1 VHAIREAVAGV
12 RRAPF
17 LTFLSAAM
25 VALALFVVGLFGVAT
40 FNLHE
45 ALQRIEER
53 VEVVAYIRDGTPP
66 SQVTALEEDVL
77 AMEEVRG
84 VRFVSKE
91 DALEAA
97 RQDLPE
103 FEELFVGLEVNPL
116 PASVEIELLEGFR
129 TPGAVARVAGRMTI
143 YPFVEDVRYGQEWVD
158 RLHLLQRIGGLATTI
173 LGGAFAVV
181 AALIIGTAI
190 RIAIFARREEIYV
203 MRLVGATNGFV
214 RRPFLLEGAIT
225 GLLGGILAAGFTYLS
240 YQLVSRAIF
249 QLEWV
254 PFAWLAAGIAGGA
267 LFGFLAS
274 ALAVRR
280 YLQEV

>member
-1 VHAIREAVAGV
+1 MHAIREAVNAV

-17 LTFLSAAM
+17 LTLLSAAM
-25 VALALFVVGLFGVAT
+25 VALALYVVGLFGVAT
-40 FNLHE
+40 YNLHQ

-53 VEVVAYIRDGTPP
+53 VEVVAYLRDSARP
-66 SQVTALEEDVL
+66 SEITVLEEDV
-77 AMEEVRG
+77 ARMEEVRG
-84 VRFVSKE
+84 VRFVSRE

-97 RQDLPE
+97 RRDLPE
-103 FEELFVGLEVNPL
+103 FEELFVGLDVNPL
-116 PASVEIELLEGFR
+116 PASLEIELMEGYR
-129 TPGAVARVAGRMTI
+129 TPAAVARVAERLTI

-158 RLHLLQRIGGLATTI
+158 RLYLLQRIGALTTTV

-214 RRPFLLEGAIT
+214 RRPFLLEGAFT
-225 GLLGGILAAGFTYLS
+225 GALGGLLAAGITWVS

-249 QLEWV
+249 RLEWIPV
-254 PFAWLAAGIAGGA
+254 SWVLAGIAGGA
-267 LFGFLAS
+267 LFGLLAS
-274 ALAVRR
+274 GLAVRR

>member
-1 VHAIREAVAGV
+1 MHAIREAVNAV

-17 LTFLSAAM
+17 LTLLSAAM
-25 VALALFVVGLFGVAT
+25 VALALYVVGLFGVAT
-40 FNLHE
+40 YNLHQ

-53 VEVVAYIRDGTPP
+53 VEVVAYLRDGARP
-66 SQVTALEEDVL
+66 SEITVLEEDVL
-77 AMEEVRG
+77 RMDEVRG

-97 RQDLPE
+97 RRDLPE
-103 FEELFVGLEVNPL
+103 FEELFVGLDVNPL
-116 PASVEIELLEGFR
+116 PASLEIELTEGYR
-129 TPGAVARVAGRMTI
+129 TPASVARVAERLTI

-158 RLHLLQRIGGLATTI
+158 RLFLLQRIGALTTTV

-214 RRPFLLEGAIT
+214 RRPFLLEGAFT
-225 GLLGGILAAGFTYLS
+225 GALGGLLAAGITWVS

-249 QLEWV
+249 RLEWIPV
-254 PFAWLAAGIAGGA
+254 SWVLAGIAGGA
-267 LFGFLAS
+267 LFGLLAS
-274 ALAVRR
+274 GLAVRR
-280 YLQEV
+280 YLKEV